1 MVEGK
6 ILIVNEQH
14 TVYST
19 AEVSIGKTQAQPFA
33 QSTGA
38 PSPPNSFPQKYL
50 NKANILLKQSACCL
64 FANSSILLVPHLFQT
79 M

>member
-19 AEVSIGKTQAQPFA
+19 VEVSIGKTQAQPFA

-38 PSPPNSFPQKYL
+38 PSPPNSFFHRNTL
-50 NKANILLKQSACCL
+50 IKQI
-64 FANSSILLVPHLFQT
+64 FY
-79 M
+79 